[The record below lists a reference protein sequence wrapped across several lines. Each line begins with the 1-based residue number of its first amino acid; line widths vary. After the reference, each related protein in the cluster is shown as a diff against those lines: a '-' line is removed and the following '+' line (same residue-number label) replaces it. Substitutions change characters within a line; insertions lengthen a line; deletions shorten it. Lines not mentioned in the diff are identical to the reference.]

1 MLALGSIVMK
11 KSRHFKEHLPS
22 VNCREG
28 GDPHEVHEG
37 LDEAHEGEDG
47 EVLVGKPG
55 VKRQWQ

>member
-1 MLALGSIVMK
+1 MRQIL
-11 KSRHFKEHLPS
+11 KELEPA